1 MSELREELQ
10 RALDSRY
17 ALERELGRGG
27 MGAVFLA
34 RDLTLDRPVA
44 IKVLPPELAVR
55 AELRERFLRET
66 RTAASFSHPNIVP
79 VHAVEEHEAIL
90 CFVMGYV
97 EGETL
102 AQRIRRAGPL
112 PAAELVRLL
121 QEVAWALS
129 YAHGRGTVH
138 RDVKPDNI
146 LIDRG
151 TGRAMVTDFGIARS
165 SEGAAAGLTR
175 VGEVVG
181 TPQFMSPE
189 QASGDTI
196 DGRSDLYSLGVVAFC
211 AATGRVPFDA
221 ESTPAILAMQ
231 ITRTPPSI
239 ATERPDLPASLAA
252 AIDRLLAKSPNDRF
266 PNGEA
271 LVEALDA
278 ARVSRPEI
286 APAIRLFQ
294 AKANQFFKNALM
306 FALAGPFIVAGAQYD
321 GDRAVLRAIVA
332 VVVVALLLQI
342 VVGMRQLARQG
353 FRHENLRAGLAAIAT
368 EGAEA
373 RAQLRAAPNARA
385 LAWRRRVVLAL
396 IAGSGMAIAHYARSR
411 RIEISPGMYHS
422 TPATSRLAI
431 VGIGLLVLAL
441 VFAIAGSGAA
451 GGLNRLLGMLWSG
464 PIGRFLFALAARG
477 AAPAGLAGRG
487 ASRTGTLAGG
497 RGPLDVLISLP
508 RPARRELSKVEAA
521 LRALESEAAALAAR
535 EAQLSAT
542 LAEATAQPSGIH
554 AAAAQQA
561 LVAELGGAR
570 SAASERREAI
580 TAALERMRL
589 HLLRL
594 KSDLCTPA
602 DVERE
607 LEVARGS
614 LPSGV
619 AHGRPAP
626 V

>member
-189 QASGDTI
+189 QASGDSI

-221 ESTPAILAMQ
+221 ESTPAILAML

-278 ARVSRPEI
+278 ARVSRPEV

-294 AKANQFFKNALM
+294 AKASQYFKNALM

-321 GDRAVLRAIVA
+321 GDQAVLRAIVA

-353 FRHENLRAGLAAIAT
+353 FRHDNLRAGLAAIAT
-368 EGAEA
+368 EDAEA

-396 IAGSGMAIAHYARSR
+396 IAGAGMAIAHYARSR
-411 RIEISPGMYHS
+411 RIEVSPGMYHS
-422 TPATSRLAI
+422 TPATSRLAM

-451 GGLNRLLGMLWSG
+451 GGLNRLLGLLWSG
-464 PIGRFLFALAARG
+464 PVGRFLFALAARG
-477 AAPAGLAGRG
+477 VAPTGRG
-487 ASRTGTLAGG
+487 ESRTGTLAGG
-497 RGPLDVLISLP
+497 RGPLDVLTALP

-542 LAEATAQPSGIH
+542 LAEATAQSSGTY
-554 AAAAQQA
+554 AAAAQQE
-561 LVAELGGAR
+561 LVAELAGAR
-570 SAASERREAI
+570 SAASDRREAI

-619 AHGRPAP
+619 AHGIPTPA
-626 V
+626 